1 MCVRVDAL
9 LSEEIATCDTV
20 RMEILAGARDD
31 RHLRDLRRLLARAT
45 SLATEPADAEEAAL
59 LYRAG
64 RRAGETLRT
73 LTDCQIAAVA
83 IRAHV
88 PVLHLDDDF
97 EAMHR
102 HTPLRVSR
110 AHDDLI

>member
-1 MCVRVDAL
+1 
-9 LSEEIATCDTV
+9 
-20 RMEILAGARDD
+20 
-31 RHLRDLRRLLARAT
+31 
-45 SLATEPADAEEAAL
+45 
-59 LYRAG
+59 
-64 RRAGETLRT
+64 
-73 LTDCQIAAVA
+73 
-83 IRAHV
+83 V